1 MGYDRAEVTGVAR
14 RRAIPFVGAAWSL
27 ELRRD
32 VGDGRD
38 VAGDHVEASRPHELV
53 RRAPAEAAVG
63 GDLEVAVTA
72 SDEDDTAQGGPA
84 GRWTRTRIDWPC
96 RVASGTT
103 SSVSAPATP
112 APSAATTSP
121 ASRP

>member
-1 MGYDRAEVTGVAR
+1 MAR
-14 RRAIPFVGAAWSL
+14 RRAIPFVGPAWPL

-72 SDEDDTAQGGPA
+72 SDEDDTAQGGPRRALDEDADRLA
-84 GRWTRTRIDWPC
+84 GPRGERHDLLGLG
-96 RVASGTT
+96 AGDSGAQRREHE
-103 SSVSAPATP
+103 SCQQALHGG
-112 APSAATTSP
+112 
-121 ASRP
+121 